1 MQKLVEE
8 KGNVN
13 SNQRRSHREHGSE
26 LGLIERWIDVDRRNG
41 GEWGLKYCLG
51 IHFRLEDE
59 LSH

>member
-1 MQKLVEE
+1 MQKLAEE

-13 SNQRRSHREHGSE
+13 SNQRRRHREHGSE

-41 GEWGLKYCLG
+41 GEWGLKCCLG
-51 IHFRLEDE
+51 IRFRLEDE